1 MGDYLLRWLLRWLF
15 DSSNHSQRAAS
26 SGRLIA
32 SQAPIALSPNQP
44 DLLRAMSA
52 GEPRKVRS
60 DVEGDVNSL
69 FLTLGAV
76 SLLVGAV
83 GIANVTL
90 VSVLERVGEIG
101 LRRALGAARRHI
113 AAQFLMESTALG
125 LLGGVLGASLG
136 TLVIVGVSFAREW
149 TPVLD
154 ASLPLAAPL
163 LGALVG
169 LLAGV
174 YPSMRAASLEPVD
187 ALRSGM

>member
-1 MGDYLLRWLLRWLF
+1 
-15 DSSNHSQRAAS
+15 
-26 SGRLIA
+26 
-32 SQAPIALSPNQP
+32 
-44 DLLRAMSA
+44 MSA